1 MPIVTVSPIQNISVR
16 IGPGTPAEVQSTST
30 FFGASDEYELIQQ
43 AFNTANL
50 ALTTANTALYQ
61 VNSAYVLAN
70 SAYILASNA
79 LPKSGGVI
87 TGNLTVDGT
96 IYGNVSVID
105 AGSF

>member
-30 FFGASDEYELIQQ
+30 FFGASDQLDLIQE
-43 AFNTANL
+43 ALDTANL
-50 ALTTANTALYQ
+50 ALITANSAVSQ
-61 VNSAYVLAN
+61 VNTAYVLAN
-70 SAYILASNA
+70 TAYNLAAAA

-87 TGNLTVDGT
+87 TGNLTVDGI

>member
-16 IGPGTPAEVQSTST
+16 MGPGTPAEVQSTAT
-30 FFGASDEYELIQQ
+30 FFGASNQLGLIQL
-43 AFNTANL
+43 AYDTANS
-50 ALTTANTALYQ
+50 ALTIANTALSQ